1 MSIERLNWDSQFLG
15 LEVGRTN
22 RDKLLTVSN
31 NEIDKYDLL
40 YLMENE
46 IIADDAFLPY
56 RNNLL
61 VDCKLI
67 YSKQNLNLSLST
79 DYRIKD
85 YNKYEDTRVRREQ
98 LYSLA
103 YLSGEHSRYKLDAN
117 FAKGKFE
124 EMYRM
129 WVDNSI
135 SGEMADHLFYI
146 EEEGKICAFVTL
158 KIIHEEGVIGLI
170 ATDKNVQAKG
180 MGKTLMLKCEETLR
194 LKGIDRLNVATQAS
208 NNIACLFYEKCE
220 MRVTEMTFIYHSWKC

>member
-1 MSIERLNWDSQFLG
+1 MPIERLNWDSQFLG
-15 LEVGRTN
+15 LEVGRTS

-46 IIADDAFLPY
+46 IIVDDTFLSH
-56 RNNLL
+56 RNNSL

-67 YSKQNLNLSLST
+67 YSKQILNLSLST
-79 DYRIKD
+79 DYIVKE
-85 YNKYEDTRVRREQ
+85 YKHVDTRARREQ

-103 YLSGEHSRYKLDAN
+103 YLSGKYSRYKLDAN
-117 FAKGKFE
+117 FAEGKFE
-124 EMYRM
+124 EMYRV

-135 SGEMADHLFYI
+135 SGEMADYLFYI

-158 KIIHEEGVIGLI
+158 KIMCEEGVIGLI

-194 LKGIDRLNVATQAS
+194 LKGIERLNVATQAS
-208 NNIACLFYEKCE
+208 NNMACLFYEKCE
-220 MRVTEMTFIYHSWKC
+220 MCVTDMTFIYHSWKC

>member
-1 MSIERLNWDSQFLG
+1 MPIERLNWDSQFLG
-15 LEVGRTN
+15 LEVGRTS

-46 IIADDAFLPY
+46 IITDDAFLSC
-56 RNNLL
+56 RNNQL

-67 YSKQNLNLSLST
+67 YSKQILNLSLSA
-79 DYRIKD
+79 DYIIKD
-85 YNKYEDTRVRREQ
+85 YNKYEDTCARREQ

-158 KIIHEEGVIGLI
+158 KVIHEEGIVGLI

-194 LKGIDRLNVATQAS
+194 LKGIDRLDVATQAS
-208 NNIACLFYEKCE
+208 NNIACLFYEKCG